1 MVADLAIF
9 SACFKLYLTGQC
21 VRTIKNTCP
30 PLLILTDELIGKT
43 ACKRREHKR
52 WSKAKYTKPAPYG
65 SANRL
70 MKRRS
75 AIGECM
81 RSRMFALHGS
91 EIDLSQDGTKS
102 FGAEMPSVFKNN
114 ARGLCD
120 AG

>member
-1 MVADLAIF
+1 
-9 SACFKLYLTGQC
+9 
-21 VRTIKNTCP
+21 
-30 PLLILTDELIGKT
+30 
-43 ACKRREHKR
+43 
-52 WSKAKYTKPAPYG
+52 
-65 SANRL
+65 

-114 ARGLCD
+114 ARRLCD